1 MEVQVGPPLVLARPL
16 RHRSPDRPPARATPL
31 RHARLPTG
39 YLWLGVG
46 GVLWRRYGA
55 VVAGPAH
62 DAELHAL
69 FLGFVFSMI
78 FGHAPVIFPG
88 VLGVATAARWG
99 GLLNATAI
107 GLFLLVTIASA
118 ALAHTRRA
126 QAAAPTQLEQP
137 AGAGR

>member
-1 MEVQVGPPLVLARPL
+1 LVRRWFWLARF
-16 RHRSPDRPPARATPL
+16 DIARRTV
-31 RHARLPTG
+31 RRRGLPRFVTLALLPG

-46 GVLWRRYGA
+46 GVLWLRYGA